1 MARAPG
7 SGRRSRTG
15 ASGPGGTGADG
26 STPEGTTDAPVNA
39 ADDAMKRSPA
49 TALVA
54 YAQALSMQVPVADA
68 DLALLIEAVVSDRA
82 ERAALLTALGRVNDR
97 DVRIIVADLLRSRAA
112 DLVELSEE
120 FGNRDSAWG
129 VWTQRLGATLFV
141 FALGGVIAG
150 SIAGL
155 GAVAAVAAPLVL
167 VGAASWGRLRLMRR
181 RARHRKRADQAE
193 SLAKAIGDLP

>member
-15 ASGPGGTGADG
+15 ASGAGAGGSGADG
-26 STPEGTTDAPVNA
+26 STPEGTADAP
-39 ADDAMKRSPA
+39 MKRSPA

-54 YAQALSMQVPVADA
+54 YAQALSMQVPVADD

-82 ERAALLTALGRVNDR
+82 ERAALLSALGKVNDR
-97 DVRIIVADLLRSRAA
+97 DVRILVADLLRSRTA

-120 FGNRDSAWG
+120 YGSRDSAWG

-150 SIAGL
+150 SIVGL
-155 GAVAAVAAPLVL
+155 GAVAAIAAPLVL

-181 RARHRKRADQAE
+181 RARHRKLADQSE